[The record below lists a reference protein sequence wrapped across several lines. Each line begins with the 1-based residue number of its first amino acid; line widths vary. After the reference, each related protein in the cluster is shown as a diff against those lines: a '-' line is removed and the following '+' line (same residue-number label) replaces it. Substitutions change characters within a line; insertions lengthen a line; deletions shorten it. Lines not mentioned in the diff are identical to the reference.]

1 MGQSSTGGVYADV
14 ALTHTANIGPMYA
27 AVGALN
33 VGTDITEQIVQTKIS
48 SSDQDLH

>member
-1 MGQSSTGGVYADV
+1 
-14 ALTHTANIGPMYA
+14 MYA

-33 VGTDITEQIVQTKIS
+33 VGTDITEQTVQTKIS